1 MEGESSPS
9 TPPHSSGT
17 RQVQSASTPEQP
29 RRHDPGDD
37 DTADRPGNDNTQGG
51 HGPEKRRHLEQDEE
65 PSDIPAPPPKCA
77 KGNRGAKGAK
87 GTKGSKGTKA
97 KAKAKDPNVQPVTDQ
112 EVRRSGR
119 NSTMACEF
127 VESLPLPFHRSPLQQ
142 AC

>member
-1 MEGESSPS
+1 
-9 TPPHSSGT
+9 
-17 RQVQSASTPEQP
+17 VQSASTPEQP

-65 PSDIPAPPPKCA
+65 PSDIPAPPPKRA
-77 KGNRGAKGAK
+77 KGNKGAKGAK
-87 GTKGSKGTKA
+87 GTKGSKGT
-97 KAKAKDPNVQPVTDQ
+97 KAKDPNVQPVTDQ

-119 NSTMACEF
+119 NSMMACEF